1 METPKKVLQSPE
13 RFSALYVRD
22 FRIFW
27 IGQVISFSGTWM
39 QSIAQG
45 WLVYSLT
52 KSPLYLGLV
61 AAASSVPVLLFT
73 LIGGVV
79 ADRVNKRNLL
89 IMTQTLSMIP
99 ALLLGALTA
108 FNIIT
113 VGEIMVIAFFLGT
126 VNALDVPARQSFLSE
141 MVQKGHLMNAI
152 ALNSAAFNGARIVG
166 PVIAGLAIAAVGVAA
181 CFYINAASFL
191 AAILALL
198 MIKGRSEERS
208 EELFR
213 KSYGPYHR
221 AKVSIATVVND
232 LSEGLRFVAKEGD
245 ISRIMVLVATLSL
258 FGIPFVTFLPVFAE
272 EILKVGPR
280 GLGFLAGSSGIG
292 SLFAALFI
300 AFRGD
305 IEKKGRF
312 MFIAGLTFGA
322 SLLAF
327 SLSRDYALSR
337 LALVFTGWGI
347 VSFLAVGNS
356 FIQLSVP
363 DSLRGRVMSVY
374 ALVFLGVAPVGS
386 YIIGVIAHR
395 AGTPGA
401 VSIGSSVCLLT
412 TLVLS
417 KFLRRL

>member
-1 METPKKVLQSPE
+1 MENPKEALHSPE

-27 IGQVISFSGTWM
+27 IGQVISFSGSWM

-89 IMTQTLSMIP
+89 IITQTLSMIP
-99 ALLLGALTA
+99 ALLLGVLTE
-108 FNIIT
+108 FKMIT
-113 VGEIMVIAFFLGT
+113 VGEIMAIAFFLGT
-126 VNALDVPARQSFLSE
+126 VNAFDVPTRQSFLSE

-191 AAILALL
+191 AAIVALL
-198 MIKGRSEERS
+198 MIKGRSG
-208 EELFR
+208 ELFQ
-213 KSYGPYHR
+213 KSGGPYHK
-221 AKVSIATVVND
+221 AKVNMVTVVKD
-232 LSEGLRFVAKEGD
+232 LAEGLHFVTKEED
-245 ISRIMVLVATLSL
+245 IFRIMILVATLSL

-272 EILKVGPR
+272 DILKVGPR

-292 SLFAALFI
+292 SLAAALFI

-312 MFIAGLTFGA
+312 MFIAGLIFGT

-327 SLSRDYALSR
+327 SLSRNYAFSR

-363 DSLRGRVMSVY
+363 DALRGRVMSVY

-386 YIIGVIAHR
+386 YVIGVIAYR
-395 AGTPGA
+395 TGTPGA

-417 KFLRRL
+417 KYLRRLKK